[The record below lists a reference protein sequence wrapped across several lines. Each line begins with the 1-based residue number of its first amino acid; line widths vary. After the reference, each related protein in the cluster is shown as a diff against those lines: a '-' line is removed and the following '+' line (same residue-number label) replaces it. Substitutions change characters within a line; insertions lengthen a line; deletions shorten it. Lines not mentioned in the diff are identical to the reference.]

1 MCGVV
6 LGAVTPAA
14 ATGPSV
20 SLSMSADATVLPAS
34 TERTYVTA
42 TASEEVG
49 SGYSI
54 VILDGSGAIQRTCF
68 SVAVC
73 TTSVSLE
80 PGGARSFRSQIVSS
94 DSPDVALRV
103 SDPLSVR
110 RGMWSLELSSD
121 RVTVPAS
128 SDRAY
133 VTATA
138 SEEVRGDYSIWIRD
152 HTGSV
157 RRSCSNTDVCTSTAL
172 LAPGQSESFTAEVV
186 NNAIPDSSWAKTGAF
201 AIARKAWALTLTA
214 PTPVMPAGATSAPV
228 VATASEPVPP
238 SLYSIQFINSGGQV
252 VQTCTSVLSDSCGGN
267 IDLTNGGMGSIWARI
282 VSFEGDVVASA
293 GPVSATN
300 LGDQALLGSTS
311 VASLALQ
318 LEQRLGAESACLALG
333 EQVRTHA
340 TGSSVP
346 DVTLVCMNGGVRSA
360 LEMIARL
367 GGLGKAISAVES
379 LTAADSE
386 PAPSSP
392 HPDCDSVA
400 FDGSCLDAGSPDAN
414 APAPQP
420 DPAGGGIQPPPNCM
434 DPSTAQMLI
443 DAMPVQLHHVA
454 TQYGDWAEDFNEILG
469 KYGLSVTDTTLN
481 VIAVPHRGPH
491 PKEYHQWVMDNVE
504 IADQVANGDV
514 ATFRS
519 LFKQWISDRIEADP
533 TITRLAY
540 WKCRR

>member
-1 MCGVV
+1 MLFLMGTSGTTPRFEAARHSARGAEVHHAGRVRRLSLRALSAVAVVCGVV

-214 PTPVMPAGATSAPV
+214 PTPVMPADPFRRRCTRSN
-228 VATASEPVPP
+228 S
-238 SLYSIQFINSGGQV
+238 SIRA
-252 VQTCTSVLSDSCGGN
+252 DRSC
-267 IDLTNGGMGSIWARI
+267 R
-282 VSFEGDVVASA
+282 
-293 GPVSATN
+293 
-300 LGDQALLGSTS
+300 
-311 VASLALQ
+311 
-318 LEQRLGAESACLALG
+318 
-333 EQVRTHA
+333 
-340 TGSSVP
+340 
-346 DVTLVCMNGGVRSA
+346 
-360 LEMIARL
+360 
-367 GGLGKAISAVES
+367 
-379 LTAADSE
+379 
-386 PAPSSP
+386 PAPPCSRI
-392 HPDCDSVA
+392 A
-400 FDGSCLDAGSPDAN
+400 A
-414 APAPQP
+414 
-420 DPAGGGIQPPPNCM
+420 
-434 DPSTAQMLI
+434 
-443 DAMPVQLHHVA
+443 
-454 TQYGDWAEDFNEILG
+454 AE
-469 KYGLSVTDTTLN
+469 T
-481 VIAVPHRGPH
+481 
-491 PKEYHQWVMDNVE
+491 
-504 IADQVANGDV
+504 
-514 ATFRS
+514 
-519 LFKQWISDRIEADP
+519 
-533 TITRLAY
+533 
-540 WKCRR
+540 